1 MSFGQFMSNNAAPF
15 GTLGAKMIYNH
26 HEAKLERD
34 WSSAEAEKNRRFQ
47 NDMWEKSNAYN
58 SPEQQMARLKEAGL
72 NPNMMYGDSSQM
84 AAATPMSGAT
94 ASAGSAA
101 SVSGIEGLFNSA
113 QIENMRSQ
121 SAVMQ
126 EEARGKKIENDWKD
140 ELMLGQSQVLT
151 GQAKVLES
159 EFHLNKVEA
168 LNVAKDTDLKTQQI
182 NESISTIDLN
192 NTMKDKTYQEVKHLL
207 VENKYIETRMRE
219 EIKEIQARR
228 QLYGEQAVHFR
239 ASAEQ
244 IVKLLPLVLA
254 GKATENDLNSLRKVG
269 LKYEN
274 DKLEFDVE
282 HMDERFKMEVK
293 KNDSEYFKNY
303 ASGIS
308 DCVKTLTDVI
318 KPIPGF

>member
-1 MSFGQFMSNNAAPF
+1 MSFGQFMNNNVGTF
-15 GTLGAKMIYNH
+15 GSQGASMLYNH
-26 HEAKLERD
+26 YEAKLQRD
-34 WSSAEAEKNRRFQ
+34 WSSAEAEKSRRFQ

-72 NPNMMYGDSSQM
+72 NPNMMYGNSSQM

-94 ASAGSAA
+94 ASGGSAA
-101 SVSGIEGLFNSA
+101 SGSGIASIFNSA

-159 EFHLNKVEA
+159 EFNINKVQA
-168 LNVAKDTDLKTQQI
+168 LNIAKDTDLKTQQI

-192 NTMKDKTYQEVKHLL
+192 NIMKDKTYQEVKHLL
-207 VENKYIETRMRE
+207 VENKYIESRMRE

-308 DCVKTLTDVI
+308 DCVTTLTSVI
-318 KPIPGF
+318 KPLPLF